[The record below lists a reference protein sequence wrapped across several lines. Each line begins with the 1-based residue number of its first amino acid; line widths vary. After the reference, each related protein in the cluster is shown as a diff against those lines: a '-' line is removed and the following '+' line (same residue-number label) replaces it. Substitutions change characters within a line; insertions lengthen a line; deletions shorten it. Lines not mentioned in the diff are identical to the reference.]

1 LFLFSALRARDNW
14 NLPRR
19 RQEFAVRDRKKLRG
33 ISDDF
38 AELLGISESLGIA
51 LSEESEFVKDML
63 AEHPEYVEDFSTGAE
78 REGMN
83 PRLHIVCEA
92 VVQAQIASNDPPEA
106 RQAHLALMSEPSL
119 DAHQA
124 RHAIGSVLMETIWHA
139 LREKWEP
146 DQMNSYYRNRLRRL
160 AERKLDDQVFR

>member
-1 LFLFSALRARDNW
+1 M
-14 NLPRR
+14 
-19 RQEFAVRDRKKLRG
+19 RDRKKVPR
-33 ISDDF
+33 ISDDL
-38 AELLGISESLGIA
+38 AELVAISESLGIS
-51 LSEESEFVKDML
+51 LSEESEFIKDML

-92 VVQAQIASNDPPEA
+92 VVQAQIASNNPPEA

-124 RHAIGSVLMETIWHA
+124 RHAVGSVLMETIWHA
-139 LREKWEP
+139 LREKWDPE
-146 DQMNSYYRNRLRRL
+146 QMNSYYRNRLRRL
-160 AERKLDDQVFR
+160 AERKLDDQVFP

>member
-1 LFLFSALRARDNW
+1 M
-14 NLPRR
+14 
-19 RQEFAVRDRKKLRG
+19 RDRKKLRR

-38 AELLGISESLGIA
+38 AELVAISESLGIA
-51 LSEESEFVKDML
+51 LSKESEFVKDML
-63 AEHPEYVEDFSTGAE
+63 AEHPEYGEDFSTGAE
-78 REGMN
+78 RKGMN
-83 PRLHIVCEA
+83 PRLHIFSEA

-106 RQAHLALMSEPSL
+106 RQAHLALISEPSL

-124 RHAIGSVLMETIWHA
+124 RHAVGSVLMETIWHA

-146 DQMNSYYRNRLRRL
+146 DQMNSYYRNRLRHL

>member
-1 LFLFSALRARDNW
+1 M
-14 NLPRR
+14 
-19 RQEFAVRDRKKLRG
+19 RDRKKLRR
-33 ISDDF
+33 ISDEF
-38 AELLGISESLGIA
+38 AALVAISESLGIA

-63 AEHPEYVEDFSTGAE
+63 AEHPEYVGDFSTGDE

-92 VVQAQIASNDPPEA
+92 VVQAQIACNNPPQA

-124 RHAIGSVLMETIWHA
+124 GHAVGSALMETIWHA
-139 LREKWEP
+139 LREKWDPE
-146 DQMNSYYRNRLRRL
+146 QMNSYYRNRLRRL
-160 AERKLDDQVFR
+160 AERKLDDQVFP

>member
-1 LFLFSALRARDNW
+1 
-14 NLPRR
+14 
-19 RQEFAVRDRKKLRG
+19 VRDRKKLRG

-38 AELLGISESLGIA
+38 AELLAISESLGLAI
-51 LSEESEFVKDML
+51 SEESEFVKDML

-83 PRLHIVCEA
+83 PRVHIVCEA

-146 DQMNSYYRNRLRRL
+146 DRMNSYYRNRLRCL
-160 AERKLDDQVFR
+160 AERKLGDQVFR

>member
-1 LFLFSALRARDNW
+1 M
-14 NLPRR
+14 
-19 RQEFAVRDRKKLRG
+19 RDRKKFRR
-33 ISDDF
+33 ISDDY
-38 AELLGISESLGIA
+38 AELLAISESLGIA

-63 AEHPEYVEDFSTGAE
+63 AEHPEYVEGFSTGAE

-83 PRLHIVCEA
+83 PRLHIFCEA

-119 DAHQA
+119 GAHQA
-124 RHAIGSVLMETIWHA
+124 RHAVGSVLMETIWHA

-146 DQMNSYYRNRLRRL
+146 EKMNSYYRNRLQRL

>member
-1 LFLFSALRARDNW
+1 M
-14 NLPRR
+14 
-19 RQEFAVRDRKKLRG
+19 RDRKKFRR
-33 ISDDF
+33 ISDDY
-38 AELLGISESLGIA
+38 AELLAISESLGIA

-63 AEHPEYVEDFSTGAE
+63 AEHPEYVEDFSIGAE

-83 PRLHIVCEA
+83 PRLHIFCEA
-92 VVQAQIASNDPPEA
+92 VVQAQIASNDPPDA

-119 DAHQA
+119 GAHQA
-124 RHAIGSVLMETIWHA
+124 RHAVGSVLMETIWHA

-146 DQMNSYYRNRLRRL
+146 EKMNSYYRNRLQRL